1 MKRAQKLFY
10 KIGEASQIC
19 GLEPYVLRY
28 WEEEFTLLSP
38 HKSKSGQRLYRPKD
52 LEIIQTI
59 KRLLH
64 DEGYTI
70 AGARNKLGRINR
82 ATDAS
87 SSGEPLSRQKR
98 EILKEIREEAEEILR
113 LVDRSPTGI

>member
-1 MKRAQKLFY
+1 MKTGKKLFY

-28 WEEEFTLLSP
+28 WEEEFAVLSP
-38 HKSKSGQRLYRPKD
+38 HKNKSGQRLYRPKD
-52 LEIIQTI
+52 LTLIQAI

-70 AGARNKLGRINR
+70 AGAKKKMNGFKWSK
-82 ATDAS
+82 DAS
-87 SSGEPLSRQKR
+87 LFGEQLSSRGQETLR
-98 EILKEIREEAEEILR
+98 EIREETEAILR
-113 LVDRSPTGI
+113 LLDHSSNES